1 MSGGPVRRAA
11 HLAVV
16 ERDEHVL
23 VLDLSRLDDPRP
35 RRFDGTALAIW
46 RAIDGVR
53 DRDGI
58 VATVAEAYGV
68 EEAGVGADID
78 AFLDELERLGLID
91 SASSSNESSDGRS

>member
-1 MSGGPVRRAA
+1 VSQKIHHSAD
-11 HLAVV
+11 LAIIA
-16 ERDEHVL
+16 RDDRDVI
-23 VLDLSRLDDPRP
+23 LDLRRLDDPQP
-35 RRFDGTALAIW
+35 RRLEGTALAIW

-58 VATVAEAYGV
+58 VARVAAAYGV